1 MTQLDTDIEKINYII
16 EHFKNTKNAE
26 LMSLTGY
33 SHCKLH
39 KVAQK
44 YNLKKTREFR
54 KKCSRAASVEARK
67 VSAANGWPPKGYH
80 IPNAGLFWKELG
92 PKAYKAMCEK
102 ISKTRRE
109 NIAKDRARILFG
121 LPQKTKLKLVS
132 SGKQVISQR
141 YRLRKLGYSVQRDSR
156 VAYINS
162 NTHRSIQLEE
172 KYKLNRWR
180 FVHFEAEPE
189 TRPVTVAD
197 VWKMR
202 NAK

>member
-1 MTQLDTDIEKINYII
+1 MRKCQL
-16 EHFKNTKNAE
+16 
-26 LMSLTGY
+26 SG
-33 SHCKLH
+33 
-39 KVAQK
+39 
-44 YNLKKTREFR
+44 
-54 KKCSRAASVEARK
+54 
-67 VSAANGWPPKGYH
+67 SAAARIVNAAKGWPPKGYI
-80 IPNAGLFWKELG
+80 IPNTHHFEKGYDRKKVMTE
-92 PKAYKAMCEK
+92 KAYKAMCEK
-102 ISKTRRE
+102 MSKTRRE
-109 NIAKDRARILFG
+109 IIAKDRARILFG

-132 SGKQVISQR
+132 SGKQVCSQR